1 MQHSRTRDEYIED
14 SYALGAMPFVGYAP
28 DYPIAEA
35 FVRQVAGEFNDGD
48 FYLLAPDG
56 VRSFVVAIATGL
68 EIHFWASPASYI
80 DNTTG
85 ELYTERAM
93 ATFWLSASHVD
104 TARLN
109 WGTGTFEG
117 WARPQ
122 ICEEFF
128 SRWEM
133 PAEYR

>member
-104 TARLN
+104 TALELGHRHL
-109 WGTGTFEG
+109 
-117 WARPQ
+117 
-122 ICEEFF
+122 
-128 SRWEM
+128 
-133 PAEYR
+133 